1 MSRIPFKRRPVL
13 LIILPGN
20 VASWVRE
27 IENAF
32 GRQVRREDIAVL
44 EQLPVSY
51 FLALCKANSTFWNMY
66 NKEYPLAK

>member
-1 MSRIPFKRRPVL
+1 MSRIPVKRGPVL

-27 IENAF
+27 VENAF

-44 EQLPVSY
+44 E
-51 FLALCKANSTFWNMY
+51 
-66 NKEYPLAK
+66 